1 MSVEALRDKRSNTHD
16 DETNESIESV
26 GDESDNHASS
36 EDDDEF
42 FDPEPAETDTF
53 ETDTAFD
60 GSPDAKQKNRDIAR
74 MLMLQAAV
82 MTPSHNRIGARC
94 PVPDALPLKK
104 SGDQVSSH
112 RIISYYVLLML
123 YIYYFTNILAIISA
137 ICSLLATDHTH
148 DRRGGTE
155 AEEIHGIR

>member
-137 ICSLLATDHTH
+137 ICSLLATDHAH

>member
-16 DETNESIESV
+16 DEINESIESV

-112 RIISYYVLLML
+112 RFISYYVLLHVIYILFYQHPRYHISYML
-123 YIYYFTNILAIISA
+123 LTCNGP
-137 ICSLLATDHTH
+137 CP
-148 DRRGGTE
+148 
-155 AEEIHGIR
+155 